1 MHRLGLLTSFGVIIA
16 FLAGCTKPGDIPP
29 THKVEGKVIDKD
41 GKPYSTGGAIIFH
54 HDTKDHITAGGE
66 IKSDGTFTLQSTF
79 GFTKVSGAVEGSY
92 KVTIIPKSPGVA
104 TPPVS
109 LQKKHVVEPR
119 DNNLT
124 IEIGS

>member
-1 MHRLGLLTSFGVIIA
+1 MPRFGLLAGFGLMIALFTS
-16 FLAGCTKPGDIPP
+16 CTKPGDIPP

-41 GKPYSTGGAIIFH
+41 GKPYSAGGAIIFH
-54 HDTKDHITAGGE
+54 HDTQDHITAGGE
-66 IKSDGTFTLQSTF
+66 IKADGTFMLQSTF
-79 GFTKVSGAVEGSY
+79 GFTKVPGAVEGAY
-92 KVTIIPKSPGVA
+92 RVTIIPKSPGVA

-119 DNNLT
+119 DNHLT